1 MPTCSAYGCSNK
13 SGVAKGKSFFK
24 IPDPKKNSK
33 LCKRWLHNIGNAN
46 LTIKKFVASP
56 NRVVCSDHFH
66 ELCLKR
72 DIRSELCPSFKKCI
86 KLVPGAIPTI
96 FGYRTFDQINIDGT
110 VCHIRRPPKRS
121 LEEKRDNVSHI
132 HIYILC
138 ILENFPKTVKYRI
151 YYNNFFSFLFRS
163 SRKYFSKKMK
173 KIKILML
180 K

>member
-24 IPDPKKNSK
+24 IPDPKENSE

-72 DIRSELCPSFKKCI
+72 DIRSELC
-86 KLVPGAIPTI
+86 I
-96 FGYRTFDQINIDGT
+96 FQKMYQIGT
-110 VCHIRRPPKRS
+110 WSYPNN
-121 LEEKRDNVSHI
+121 LWVSD
-132 HIYILC
+132 
-138 ILENFPKTVKYRI
+138 F
-151 YYNNFFSFLFRS
+151 
-163 SRKYFSKKMK
+163 
-173 KIKILML
+173 
-180 K
+180 